1 MDSDD
6 EVLKRPYEAQT
17 EKVIPVRIEDL
28 EGVKQT
34 PPRVK
39 LSSKY
44 ESLQSFKSERQLKEN
59 RSNSRLKLRDYIYM
73 VEASS
78 KANNNKRL
86 S

>member
-1 MDSDD
+1 M
-6 EVLKRPYEAQT
+6 KRPYVAQT
-17 EKVIPVRIEDL
+17 EKAIPVRIEK
-28 EGVKQT
+28 EEAVKQT
-34 PPRVK
+34 PPRMK

-78 KANNNKRL
+78 KVNSKRL

>member
-1 MDSDD
+1 MDFD
-6 EVLKRPYEAQT
+6 EEVTKRPYEAQT
-17 EKVIPVRIEDL
+17 EKTVPIRIENM
-28 EGVKQT
+28 EGVKQN

-78 KANNNKRL
+78 KANNKRL